1 MASENDLYLAVMDIA
16 QADTGAGGL
25 VLLTGRSD
33 PAQRWADWAKIENHP
48 IPVVLITWFGSDG
61 DQATPKTLEG
71 NMRFDCVAADSDN
84 GLEMVLLDRC
94 TQIFNW
100 TSFNGE
106 GLDVSVREG
115 SRRDTTELIR
125 SGRRATVDLRMVLTR

>member
-1 MASENDLYLAVMDIA
+1 MDIG

-33 PAQRWADWAKIENHP
+33 PIQRWADWAKIEDHP
-48 IPVVLITWFGSDG
+48 IPIVLITWFGNPGGSS
-61 DQATPKTLEG
+61 APSSLEG
-71 NMRFDCVAADSDN
+71 VMRFDCVGPDGTD
-84 GLEMVLLDRC
+84 GLEIDLVARC
-94 TQIFNW
+94 VALFDWNAFDGQ
-100 TSFNGE
+100 

-125 SGRRATVDLRMVLTR
+125 SGRRATLDLRMVLTR